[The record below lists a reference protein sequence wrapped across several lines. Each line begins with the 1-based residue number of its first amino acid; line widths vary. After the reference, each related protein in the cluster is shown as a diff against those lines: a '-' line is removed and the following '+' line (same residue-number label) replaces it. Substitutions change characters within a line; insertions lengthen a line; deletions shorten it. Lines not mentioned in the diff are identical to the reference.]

1 MKKTFLLAIA
11 CFIFL
16 TSCSNESIATT
27 AQENQ
32 KTEAVQNFKRA
43 ITAVNTSKDLPQS
56 EEKQNPEYQF
66 PQLSE
71 KRKDILLPAAKSL
84 IKSTGVKD
92 EQIEKNTHGDKTKII
107 LWAMQIFQDNYTNS
121 SL

>member
-1 MKKTFLLAIA
+1 MKKTFLFAIA
-11 CFIFL
+11 GFCFL
-16 TSCSNESIATT
+16 ASCNNESMATT

-107 LWAMQIFQDNYTNS
+107 LWAMEIFQDNYTNS

>member
-1 MKKTFLLAIA
+1 MKRTFFLLMASFA
-11 CFIFL
+11 LL
-16 TSCSNESIATT
+16 TSCNNESIPTVT
-27 AQENQ
+27 QENL

-43 ITAVNTSKDLPQS
+43 ITTVNNSKDLPQS
-56 EEKQNPEYQF
+56 EERQSSGYQF

-71 KRKDILLPAAKSL
+71 KRKDILVPAAKSL

-92 EQIEKNTHGDKTKII
+92 EQIEKATNGDKTKII
-107 LWAMQIFQDNYTNS
+107 LWAMEIFQENYTNS

>member
-1 MKKTFLLAIA
+1 MKKTFLFAIA
-11 CFIFL
+11 SFLFL
-16 TSCSNESIATT
+16 TSCNNETIPVA
-27 AQENQ
+27 AQDNL

-43 ITAVNTSKDLPQS
+43 ITTINTSKNLPLS
-56 EEKQNPEYQF
+56 EEKQNSEYQF

-92 EQIEKNTHGDKTKII
+92 EQIEKATQGDKTKII
-107 LWAMQIFQDNYTNS
+107 LWAMEIFQDNYTYS

>member
-1 MKKTFLLAIA
+1 MKKTFLFAIA
-11 CFIFL
+11 SIFFL
-16 TSCSNESIATT
+16 TSCNNESIPAA
-27 AQENQ
+27 AQDSQ

-43 ITAVNTSKDLPQS
+43 ITTVNTSKNLPLS
-56 EEKQNPEYQF
+56 EEKQNSEYQF

-92 EQIEKNTHGDKTKII
+92 EQIEKATQGDKTKII
-107 LWAMQIFQDNYTNS
+107 LWAMEIFQDNYTNS

>member
-1 MKKTFLLAIA
+1 MKRTFFLLMASFA
-11 CFIFL
+11 LL
-16 TSCSNESIATT
+16 TSCNNESIPTV
-27 AQENQ
+27 AQENL

-43 ITAVNTSKDLPQS
+43 ITTVNNSKDLPQS
-56 EEKQNPEYQF
+56 EERQSSDYQF

-71 KRKDILLPAAKSL
+71 KRKDILVPAAKSL

-92 EQIEKNTHGDKTKII
+92 EQIEKATNGDKTKII
-107 LWAMQIFQDNYTNS
+107 LWAMEIFQENYTNS

>member
-1 MKKTFLLAIA
+1 MKKTFLFAIA
-11 CFIFL
+11 CSFFL
-16 TSCSNESIATT
+16 ASCNNESIPTV
-27 AQENQ
+27 AQETE

-43 ITAVNTSKDLPQS
+43 ITTVNTSKDLPLS
-56 EEKQNPEYQF
+56 EEKQSSEYQF

-84 IKSTGVKD
+84 IKSTGIKD
-92 EQIEKNTHGDKTKII
+92 EQIEKTTHGDKTKII
-107 LWAMQIFQDNYTNS
+107 LWAMEIFQDNYTNS